1 MKGRRQFL
9 RTLGASTVLMAG
21 CTTVDPIERQPAAQQ
36 AEEDSGGVVDTPGN
50 PSAEPPSNEDKIDVE
65 LPGDPERIHTGQLPV
80 YQVEEVIND
89 DADGFDTGLGSGTE
103 RVQAGRNGARLGFA
117 PEHSGSGTASG
128 YATGTYRTA
137 WTAPENGTYQLKA
150 MFNRWGEFGY
160 NLPPRGEIMSSFDV
174 NAQVINYDTSTVVA
188 DQRFPQPLQSSNR
201 DASTVVGEFLIE
213 TAIAALVG
221 YSLGLGLV
229 ARVLLQQ
236 VVDELIQLEDRGSRG
251 SQYDVTAGVERARSP
266 INIGG
271 PFEVTEGTTVVFEI
285 SPMLSWSY
293 RLEDFVMAPQ
303 FDANFEMQG
312 FQVTQ
317 ID

>member
-1 MKGRRQFL
+1 MTARRP
-9 RTLGASTVLMAG
+9 SI
-21 CTTVDPIERQPAAQQ
+21 PPATRRACHHQ
-36 AEEDSGGVVDTPGN
+36 
-50 PSAEPPSNEDKIDVE
+50 NEDKVDVA
-65 LPGDPERIHTGQLPV
+65 LPGDPKRIHTGSLPV

-89 DADGFDTGLGSGTE
+89 DTNGFDSGLGSGTE
-103 RVQAGRNGARLGFA
+103 HVQATQSGTELGFA
-117 PEHSGSGTASG
+117 PEHSGTGTASG

-137 WTAPENGTYQLKA
+137 WTAPETGAYQLKA
-150 MFNRWGEFGY
+150 IFNRWGEFGY
-160 NLPPRGEIMSSFDV
+160 DMPSRGEVMSSFDV
-174 NAQVINYDTSTVVA
+174 NVQVINYDTSTVVA

-201 DASTVVGEFLIE
+201 NASTVVGEFLVE
-213 TAIAALVG
+213 TALAALVG

-236 VVDELIQLEDRGSRG
+236 VVDELIQLDSAGNRGT
-251 SQYDVTAGVERARSP
+251 QYDVTTGVDRARTP

-271 PFEVTEGTTVVFEI
+271 PFEVTKGTTVVFEI

-293 RLEDFVMAPQ
+293 QLEDSIMAPQ

-312 FQVTQ
+312 FQVSQ